1 MLLSVGLIGTST
13 CWNQLFGFLEGAY
26 NKGFPSSST
35 IYTAS
40 PLDEDWP
47 LVSCSTISSV
57 LYYSIV
63 STFHCLSHILSFSL
77 FEIVPFGRECS
88 RWRSLGP
95 GHWFYELFTWY
106 LLTVHLLSSKS
117 IHIHKPCLLLLQIR
131 TTKLYLTS
139 LLIKKLNN
147 NFCSPVVK
155 VKMKVLSCVWF
166 FATPWLLHPWDF
178 PGKNTGMDCHFLLQ
192 GIFPTQGSNLGLP
205 HCRQTLY
212 SLESPGNIFT
222 CGTSSLNL
230 IYHYQRLFIFL
241 SVFSVPD
248 LNSHVFCFNNLQFH
262 IIV

>member
-1 MLLSVGLIGTST
+1 MCFLLADSRCFLLSAAFSWSNWDQYL
-13 CWNQLFGFLEGAY
+13 LESVIWFSG
-26 NKGFPSSST
+26 GSLWFPSSST

-57 LYYSIV
+57 LYYCIV

-77 FEIVPFGRECS
+77 FEIVPFVRECS

-117 IHIHKPCLLLLQIR
+117 IHNHKPCLLLLQIW

-139 LLIKKLNN
+139 LLIKKLNS

-166 FATPWLLHPWDF
+166 FATPWTVACQAPPSMDF

-192 GIFPTQGSNLGLP
+192 GIFPTQGLP

-212 SLESPGNIFT
+212 SLSHQGIY
-222 CGTSSLNL
+222 SL
-230 IYHYQRLFIFL
+230 
-241 SVFSVPD
+241 VVP
-248 LNSHVFCFNNLQFH
+248 LL
-262 IIV
+262 